1 VLADAIARAEKLNR
15 TSIRDALTKT
25 DLKAS
30 LIGGVKFKEDGSG
43 DVLNV
48 SVQWQSGKLVSV
60 WPKDVAGGT
69 LQYPAKPFKE
79 R

>member
-1 VLADAIARAEKLNR
+1 VLADAISRAEKLDR
-15 TSIRDALTKT
+15 DSIRDALTKT
-25 DLKAS
+25 DLKSS
-30 LIGGVKFKEDGSG
+30 LMGAVKFKEDGSG

-48 SVQWQSGKLVSV
+48 SVQWQAGKLVSV
-60 WPKDVAGGT
+60 WPKDIAGGT

>member
-1 VLADAIARAEKLNR
+1 
-15 TSIRDALTKT
+15 
-25 DLKAS
+25 
-30 LIGGVKFKEDGSG
+30 VKFKEDGSG

>member
-1 VLADAIARAEKLNR
+1 
-15 TSIRDALTKT
+15 
-25 DLKAS
+25 
-30 LIGGVKFKEDGSG
+30 LIGGVKFNADGSG

-48 SVQWQSGKLVSV
+48 SVQWQGGKLVSV

-69 LQYPAKPFKE
+69 LQYPAKPFRE